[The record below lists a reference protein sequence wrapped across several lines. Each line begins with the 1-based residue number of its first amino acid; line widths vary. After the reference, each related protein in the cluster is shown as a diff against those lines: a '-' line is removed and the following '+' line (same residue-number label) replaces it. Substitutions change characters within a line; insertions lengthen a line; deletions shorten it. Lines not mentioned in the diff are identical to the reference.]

1 MTKDPKENPITN
13 TPEEKSITE
22 EPKENSFT
30 GTPKEKSITEN
41 ARENPLI
48 EDLQKLQDPQWLLRR
63 TKFFWLFCDG
73 NGDKFSQENF
83 GFGKPR
89 FHATVT

>member
-41 ARENPLI
+41 ARENLLI
-48 EDLQKLQDPQWLLRR
+48 EDLQKLQDPQ
-63 TKFFWLFCDG
+63 
-73 NGDKFSQENF
+73 
-83 GFGKPR
+83 
-89 FHATVT
+89 